1 MMSVENLTYSQT
13 LSQLLQGLVDVASE
27 DDVKVTGMTSDS
39 RLVNTGDLFIAYKNP
54 DIMTY
59 VQSAIDAGASAIV
72 IESDQLPD
80 IPKYSVS
87 VIALPQLRAQAGLIA
102 AKFFGHPSHDMNVI
116 GITGTNGKTTVS
128 YLIAQALD
136 IRSPG
141 KSGLLGTLGYG
152 PFNDICHGPNTTPE
166 AVTLQNTFANLQQ
179 DKIDAVAMEVSSH
192 GLEEYRV
199 TGVEFDIAVFT
210 NLSRDHLDY
219 HQTMEN
225 YAESKRRLFSDYSI
239 KKAVI
244 NLDDD
249 FGRELIEE
257 FQNKIELVGYT
268 LKPVSQNQLLIVSAN
283 IISSNALAMT
293 LQVSSPWGEG
303 TLISGLIGQFNASNL
318 LASLSA
324 LCVSGIPFTEAL
336 SALSKC
342 SSVPGR
348 MESFRQEGKPVVIV
362 DYAHSPDAL
371 QQVLMD
377 LQSQSSGKL
386 VCVFGCGGDRDQGK
400 RAEMGGIAEAHADHI
415 FLTNDNPRHESAEA
429 IIEDIISGIKDHS
442 RFTKELDRRN
452 AIMAAIE
459 SASSNDVVLIAGKG
473 HEDYQEVAGVR
484 HPFSDRLIVQEI
496 LNQQNSGSAG

>member
-1 MMSVENLTYSQT
+1 MMSAENLTYTQT
-13 LSQLLQGLVDVASE
+13 LSQLLQGIVDVASQ
-27 DDVKVTGMTSDS
+27 DDVKVTGITSDS
-39 RLVNTGDLFIAYKNP
+39 RMVNTGDLFIAYKNS
-54 DIMTY
+54 DIMAY
-59 VQSAIDAGASAIV
+59 VQSAIDAGASAVV
-72 IESDQLPD
+72 IESEQLLD
-80 IPKYSVS
+80 IPVYSVP

-102 AKFFGHPSHDMNVI
+102 ANFFGHPSHDMNVI

-152 PFNDICHGPNTTPE
+152 PFNNICKGPNTTPE
-166 AVTLQNTFANLQQ
+166 AVMLQNTFANLQQ
-179 DKIDAVAMEVSSH
+179 ENIDTVAMEVSSH

-249 FGRELIEE
+249 FGRELIAE

-268 LKPVSQNQLLIVSAN
+268 LNPVSQNQMPVVSAN
-283 IISSNALAMT
+283 IVSSNASGMT
-293 LQVSSPWGEG
+293 LEVNSPWGDG
-303 TLISGLIGQFNASNL
+303 TLTSGLIGQFNASNL
-318 LASLSA
+318 LASLSV
-324 LCVSGIPFTEAL
+324 LCLSGIPFAEAL

-400 RAEMGGIAEAHADHI
+400 RAEMGGIAEAIADYI
-415 FLTNDNPRHESAEA
+415 FLTNDNPRYESAEA

-442 RFTKELDRRN
+442 HFTKELDRRN

-459 SASSNDVVLIAGKG
+459 SASNNDVVLIAGKG
-473 HEDYQEVAGVR
+473 HEDYQEIAGVR
-484 HPFSDRLIVQEI
+484 HPFSDRVIVQEI

>member
-1 MMSVENLTYSQT
+1 M
-13 LSQLLQGLVDVASE
+13 
-27 DDVKVTGMTSDS
+27 
-39 RLVNTGDLFIAYKNP
+39 
-54 DIMTY
+54 
-59 VQSAIDAGASAIV
+59 
-72 IESDQLPD
+72 
-80 IPKYSVS
+80 
-87 VIALPQLRAQAGLIA
+87 
-102 AKFFGHPSHDMNVI
+102 
-116 GITGTNGKTTVS
+116 
-128 YLIAQALD
+128 
-136 IRSPG
+136 
-141 KSGLLGTLGYG
+141 
-152 PFNDICHGPNTTPE
+152 
-166 AVTLQNTFANLQQ
+166 
-179 DKIDAVAMEVSSH
+179 
-192 GLEEYRV
+192 
-199 TGVEFDIAVFT
+199 
-210 NLSRDHLDY
+210 
-219 HQTMEN
+219 
-225 YAESKRRLFSDYSI
+225 
-239 KKAVI
+239 
-244 NLDDD
+244 
-249 FGRELIEE
+249 
-257 FQNKIELVGYT
+257 
-268 LKPVSQNQLLIVSAN
+268 SAN
-283 IISSNALAMT
+283 IISSNASGMT

-303 TLISGLIGQFNASNL
+303 ALISGLIGQFNAANL

-429 IIEDIISGIKDHS
+429 IIEDIISGIKDPS

-452 AIMAAIE
+452 AIMAAID

-496 LNQQNSGSAG
+496 LDQKNSGSAG